1 MKTVLPSRTRSLTPF
16 PSDSAPRQIDYSKP
30 SKNQHVAT
38 SAVRHYMP
46 CNSNEEAAIKH
57 YVATPTIKHYMS
69 CDGDKEEDGVKK
81 YVVYSALFCALLCAS
96 SHND

>member
-1 MKTVLPSRTRSLTPF
+1 
-16 PSDSAPRQIDYSKP
+16 
-30 SKNQHVAT
+30 
-38 SAVRHYMP
+38 MP

-81 YVVYSALFCALLCAS
+81 YVVYSALFCALFCAS